1 MSPTRRTVIC
11 RTEARRWGDKWRPTA
26 ERLGREEIAG
36 PHIAI
41 AIAARLVTA
50 RLRLQRFF
58 LPALRSPSGREPGP
72 PGAGSLQEEGR
83 RIFAQRPI
91 HPSVRP
97 STPRRRIRKPRSR
110 PNRTDP
116 RLPGARRPGQPLQLS
131 PGSPR
136 PARPFSPKTGVER
149 PGSSTARRVR
159 AAVRGLPT
167 TPQPSPAAAYLG
179 AAPGVS
185 PHTRKKR
192 RQGGP
197 APPGRPSQRSC
208 QSRPQPTRRARGRPQ
223 QLPTA
228 TLRAPLSAQ
237 PVPRT
242 LPRTSRRARSGD
254 RRAGGGASTWG
265 AGRRESD
272 AHAHQSGFSSV
283 EGRGYALSWEEA
295 GAGGAWPR
303 LIGAEPLVGGAGSLE
318 SDAHAHQS
326 DFAPGEWAGR
336 YA

>member
-1 MSPTRRTVIC
+1 M
-11 RTEARRWGDKWRPTA
+11 
-26 ERLGREEIAG
+26 
-36 PHIAI
+36 
-41 AIAARLVTA
+41 TA

-208 QSRPQPTRRARGRPQ
+208 QSRPQPARRARGRPQ

-242 LPRTSRRARSGD
+242 LPRTSRRARSAD
-254 RRAGGGASTWG
+254 RRAGGGASIWG

-272 AHAHQSGFSSV
+272 V
-283 EGRGYALSWEEA
+283 
-295 GAGGAWPR
+295 
-303 LIGAEPLVGGAGSLE
+303 
-318 SDAHAHQS
+318 HAHQS
-326 DFAPGEWAGR
+326 DFASVEGAGLCIELERGRSGWGVASADWGRSLSGGGGKSGE
-336 YA
+336 